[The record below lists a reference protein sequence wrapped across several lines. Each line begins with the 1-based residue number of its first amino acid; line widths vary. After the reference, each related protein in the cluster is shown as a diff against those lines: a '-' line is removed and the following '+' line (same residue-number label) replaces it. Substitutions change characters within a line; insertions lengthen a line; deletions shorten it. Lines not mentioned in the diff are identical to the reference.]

1 MSLFCPNCGS
11 QNVEGTK
18 FCRTC
23 GANLSLVPQALT
35 GQLPDERD
43 PRRRRRR
50 HRDEDR
56 PPNLGHG
63 ITKTFMG
70 LGFLFVA
77 LSVCFFFPGGKFWWF
92 WMLIPAFGM
101 LGKGVAEIVSAKTA
115 LTQLPGH
122 QPTTASMPPRRQTGE
137 LPPEPP
143 GYTLPPP
150 SVTENTTRHLDPNKD
165 RYPQSR

>member
-1 MSLFCPNCGS
+1 MYCPNCGS
-11 QNVEGTK
+11 QNAEGTK

-23 GANLSLVPQALT
+23 GANLALVPQALT
-35 GQLPDERD
+35 GQLVDERS
-43 PRRRRRR
+43 RRRGRRR
-50 HRDEDR
+50 HRDEG
-56 PPNLGHG
+56 PPDLGHG
-63 ITKTFMG
+63 ITKSFMG
-70 LGFLFVA
+70 LGFMFVA
-77 LSVCFFFPGGKFWWF
+77 FSILLFMPAGRLWWF

-101 LGKGVAEIVSAKTA
+101 LGKGVAEIVAARTA
-115 LTQLPGH
+115 WQQTHGNQATPG
-122 QPTTASMPPRRQTGE
+122 AMPPKRQTGE

>member
-1 MSLFCPNCGS
+1 MYCPNCGS
-11 QNVEGTK
+11 QNAEGTK

-35 GQLPDERD
+35 GKLPEDLD
-43 PRRRRRR
+43 SRRKRRR
-50 HRDEDR
+50 HRGDS

-70 LGFLFVA
+70 LGFILVA
-77 LSVCFFFPGGKFWWF
+77 LAILATPGGRGWW
-92 WMLIPAFGM
+92 WAMLFPAFS
-101 LGKGVAEIVSAKTA
+101 LIGKGVAEIVGAKTA
-115 LTQLPGH
+115 LKQMQGN
-122 QPTTASMPPRRQTGE
+122 QPPTVNMPPRRQTGE

-143 GYTLPPP
+143 SYKLPPP
-150 SVTENTTRHLDPNKD
+150 SVTENTTRHLDPEKD

>member
-1 MSLFCPNCGS
+1 MYCPNCGS
-11 QNVEGTK
+11 QNAEGTK

-23 GANLSLVPQALT
+23 GANLSLVPAALT

-43 PRRRRRR
+43 SRGRRKRRRGNS
-50 HRDEDR
+50 

-63 ITKTFMG
+63 ITRTFMG
-70 LGFLFVA
+70 LGFILVA
-77 LSVCFFFPGGKFWWF
+77 LAILFSPGGRGWW
-92 WMLIPAFGM
+92 WAMLFPAFT
-101 LGKGVAEIVSAKTA
+101 LIGKGVAEIVSARTA
-115 LTQLPGH
+115 WQQLHGN
-122 QPTTASMPPRRQTGE
+122 QTTTANMPPRRQTGE

-143 GYTLPPP
+143 GYTLPPV

>member
-1 MSLFCPNCGS
+1 MFCPNCGS

-35 GQLPDERD
+35 GQLPDEQD
-43 PRRRRRR
+43 SRRRRKR
-50 HRDEDR
+50 HRGGDK
-56 PPNLGHG
+56 PPNLAHG
-63 ITKTFMG
+63 ITRTFMG
-70 LGFLFVA
+70 LGFLLVA
-77 LSVCFFFPGGKFWWF
+77 LAIFISPGGRGWW
-92 WMLIPAFGM
+92 WAMLFPAFSLIGQ
-101 LGKGVAEIVSAKTA
+101 GVSEIVTAKAA
-115 LTQLPGH
+115 LQQLHGNP
-122 QPTTASMPPRRQTGE
+122 PTTTGTPPRRQTGE